1 MKRGDRG
8 SYYKGRRGALSDLT
22 GCASSITNLYV
33 PHVFLNLLLQLS
45 FTLSTQLPTTR
56 FEMPGKSDR
65 SYKLLTEKLGNCIQ
79 HIKSAG
85 FRSFPDFMKQL
96 FIEFPKGRGDPTDGP
111 YQTVVQT
118 LWSFLVWESLK
129 PVLDGMAAS
138 EMMGE
143 DDNRDGMVP
152 DYCISPDVEILSGSA
167 FALWYLCC

>member
-1 MKRGDRG
+1 
-8 SYYKGRRGALSDLT
+8 
-22 GCASSITNLYV
+22 
-33 PHVFLNLLLQLS
+33 
-45 FTLSTQLPTTR
+45 
-56 FEMPGKSDR
+56 
-65 SYKLLTEKLGNCIQ
+65 
-79 HIKSAG
+79 
-85 FRSFPDFMKQL
+85 MKQL

-118 LWSFLVWESLK
+118 LRSFLVWESLK

-167 FALWYLCC
+167 FALWCLCC